1 MRFVERSCGR
11 QGTVEGWLLK
21 LQSVRTSRANN
32 EWSLRFELY
41 IYAAPSVRV
50 RSTRFET
57 FEVERK
63 RLSAMPC

>member
-41 IYAAPSVRV
+41 IYAAL
-50 RSTRFET
+50 RSCKVDSFRN
-57 FEVERK
+57 V
-63 RLSAMPC
+63 